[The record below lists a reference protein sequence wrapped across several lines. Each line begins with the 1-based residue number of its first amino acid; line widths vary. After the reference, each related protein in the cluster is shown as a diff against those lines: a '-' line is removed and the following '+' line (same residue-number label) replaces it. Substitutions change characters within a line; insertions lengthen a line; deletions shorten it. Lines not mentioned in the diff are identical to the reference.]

1 MDSAYISVPEFTEVE
16 ERVKKK
22 IYNNCLRKV
31 YSKYCMENIKEKLR
45 NNEFSGTDLQKV
57 YDEAQALRSEDSK
70 DQYYF
75 ITICPYEDLE
85 LDKFL
90 KVMEKV
96 LKKKW
101 FQRYIYVYEQRQHEI
116 GKQYFGIHTHIIV
129 QRTGT
134 TNKSEAI
141 REIYN
146 TCKNICGSKQS
157 IDVKLLK
164 TQHDLDVKL
173 NYILG
178 KKACPEKQ
186 KKQVIDVHFRQDY
199 NLQKFYSLGEW
210 DLSKYINI
218 QEHI

>member
-116 GKQYFGIHTHIIV
+116 GKQYFGLHTHIIV
-129 QRTGT
+129 QRDGIA
-134 TNKSEAI
+134 KSDVI

-146 TCKNICGSKQS
+146 TCKTIVGSKQS

-178 KKACPEKQ
+178 KKATEEKQ
-186 KKQVIDVHFRQDY
+186 KKQVIDKKFREDN
-199 NLQKFYSLGEW
+199 NLQPFYSLGEW